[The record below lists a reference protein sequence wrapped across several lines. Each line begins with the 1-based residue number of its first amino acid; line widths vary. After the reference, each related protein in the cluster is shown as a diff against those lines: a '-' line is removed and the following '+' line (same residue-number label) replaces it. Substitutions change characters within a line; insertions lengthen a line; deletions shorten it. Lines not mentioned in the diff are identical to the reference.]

1 MIRLIGIGVRPS
13 SPLLAELVAHLPL
26 PATVDEESLDPQF
39 AWSERRGQYYST
51 LLLQSLSLRGQEGE
65 RVLGVTNV
73 DLYVPVLTFVFGEA
87 QLGGPSAV
95 VSTYR
100 LREETYGLP
109 PDPIRL
115 RERLLKEA
123 MHEIGHTYGLRHCHE
138 WNCVMA
144 SSHVVEMIDVKTAEL
159 CPQCKARVNSMQ

>member
-1 MIRLIGIGVRPS
+1 MIRLIGIGIRSS
-13 SPLLAELVAHLPL
+13 SPLLAELVEYLPV
-26 PATVDEESLDPQF
+26 PAIIDEETLDPVF
-39 AWSERRGQYYST
+39 AWSEKREQYYST
-51 LLLQSLSLRGQEGE
+51 LLLQSLALRAQPGE
-65 RVLGVTNV
+65 RVLGITQV

-123 MHEIGHTYGLRHCHE
+123 VHEIGHTYGLRHCSE
-138 WNCVMA
+138 WDCVMT
-144 SSHVVEMIDVKTAEL
+144 SSHGVEMIDVKSSDF
-159 CPQCKARVNSMQ
+159 CPSCRKAVHVD